1 MTATGTA
8 FWREFDER
16 ILASRADVEDLNIAA
31 FRQQLKDT
39 GCAILNADFDPES
52 AAYARLR
59 VGWNKL
65 CRGDKKMEDKF
76 PKVAALLEMALQPFL
91 DELAME
97 RRRIDAVLERLRTQ
111 EA

>member
-16 ILASRADVEDLNIAA
+16 VLASRANTENPNVAA
-31 FRQQLKDT
+31 FRQQLKDM
-39 GCAILNADFDPES
+39 GCAILDADFDPEN

-59 VGWNKL
+59 VGWNTL

-76 PKVAALLEMALQPFL
+76 PKVASLLEMALQPFL

-97 RRRIDAVLERLRTQ
+97 RRRVDAALERLRAQ
-111 EA
+111 GA